1 MSDIENALDGMDEV
15 QQALAAEREARA
27 ESEGLAIL
35 GAMVEAAYIVAVA
48 DGSLSENETHTL
60 IEGFVKLT
68 EGDVD
73 TDAIAGM
80 LEYAGEGLE
89 SEGRDARFESIA
101 GTLEDEGLRDGVFV
115 VASAVAWK
123 DGGIGEKQGLAVR
136 ALGKAFGYSENKL
149 QTLLAKGRHA

>member
-1 MSDIENALDGMDEV
+1 MGRSRGGLTTKIHALVD
-15 QQALAAEREARA
+15 AEGRPIR
-27 ESEGLAIL
+27 L
-35 GAMVEAAYIVAVA
+35 
-48 DGSLSENETHTL
+48 
-60 IEGFVKLT
+60 KLT

-73 TDAIAGM
+73 QDAIAGM

-89 SEGRDARFESIA
+89 SEGRDARFEAIA
-101 GTLEDEGLRDGVFV
+101 STLEDEALRDGVFV

-149 QTLLAKGRHA
+149 QTLLAKGRHS